1 MGKLKDA
8 LSGMFNP
15 LGKKPETRKE
25 NAAELKPETRP
36 VPREEPVAPQPETP
50 PAPLKEP
57 EKPQPATTAGPVA
70 VPAEPVAVPAEPAV
84 SLGNFKD
91 KADVEETIGDCL
103 VRQMSKF
110 IGGTGY
116 PDLTIWIDDPIAVQL
131 ATKEFQDY
139 LKKLLLHNGCR
150 PQSPKTVLTVRAG
163 APDGD
168 VIADILSK
176 RGKLNPGKVFLSIRQ
191 EVEAAAE
198 KAVLV
203 VYRRKGSLCRNSYV
217 IDPSVK
223 SRYRIGRGET
233 SSRPEYSFRSNDIII
248 NTADEDKKTQA
259 LNNRVSSAH
268 ADLVCR
274 DGRFFLQVLPPGCAV
289 GGNSTR
295 IIRDQKPIELDQPS
309 LSYPLFDGD
318 LIELGG
324 AVLLE
329 FKLKH

>member
-25 NAAELKPETRP
+25 NAAELKPDTPP
-36 VPREEPVAPQPETP
+36 VPQEEPVGQQPETS
-50 PAPLKEP
+50 PAPLKEL
-57 EKPQPATTAGPVA
+57 EKPQPAT
-70 VPAEPVAVPAEPAV
+70 PAEPVV
-84 SLGNFKD
+84 SLGHFKD

-116 PDLTIWIDDPIAVQL
+116 PDLTIWIDDPIAAQL
-131 ATKEFQDY
+131 ATRTFQDS
-139 LKKLLLHNGCR
+139 LKKRLLHSGCH
-150 PQSPKTVLTVRAG
+150 PQSPKTLLTVRAG
-163 APDGD
+163 APAGD
-168 VIADILSK
+168 LAAEVLSQK
-176 RGKLNPGKVFLSIRQ
+176 GKLNPGKVFLSIQQ
-191 EVEAAAE
+191 EVESAAE
-198 KAVLV
+198 KAVLAV
-203 VYRRKGSLCRNSYV
+203 TRKKGSLLRNSYI

-233 SSRPEYSFRSNDIII
+233 SSRPDYSFRSNDIVI
-248 NTADEDKKTQA
+248 NTADEDKKIQA

-274 DGRFFLQVLPPGCAV
+274 EGRFFLQELPPGCAV

-295 IIRDQKPIELDQPS
+295 IIRDQKPIEL
-309 LSYPLFDGD
+309 
-318 LIELGG
+318 GG